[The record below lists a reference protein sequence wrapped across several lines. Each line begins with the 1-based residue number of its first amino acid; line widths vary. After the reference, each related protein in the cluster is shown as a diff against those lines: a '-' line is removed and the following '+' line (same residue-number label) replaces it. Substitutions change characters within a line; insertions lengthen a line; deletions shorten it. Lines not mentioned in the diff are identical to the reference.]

1 MCRHLIALLLLLL
14 LLLLCLPRTAAA
26 FERLTLEI
34 GSASAPGWAARDIN
48 VEMTLAG
55 AVHVT
60 VRSLSLP
67 GFRQPGKLGL
77 DCAAPTHL
85 PDTLRCANGQAQ
97 ATLPGVGSISAR
109 LSYEFH
115 SATQWTAVL
124 EDLRS
129 SIASGALRL
138 EQTPQRL
145 LARLQLQ
152 DADLGKLQPLLK
164 SFGLLPNFTYS
175 GHLSGTL
182 TAQQSGDGRTD
193 ADYDLR
199 AAALSFNETS
209 GKYAAE
215 KLDAHLYG
223 KAHVTAAGID
233 ALPAFESAG
242 GQLYVEPIFID
253 FGKYPMQARAGAHW
267 DTQLGELRI
276 IDGRVTQQQVGQ
288 LQISAVLHPADPG
301 LPREAQLTLIDG
313 AMPGLFE
320 TYAQPFLAG
329 GKLDPLVTAGK
340 LSGEIEIAGGRLQS
354 VNAHLDQASADS
366 TKLDAGLQQISG
378 TVHWTAEAPAP
389 SSQLRWGAGHAAK
402 LPLGPG
408 DFNFIARSHDLQMT
422 APLRVPLLNGALN
435 VKRLTLQAIG
445 LPEMGAAFEANIEPI
460 DLRQLCVALGWPE
473 FAGELSGNIPGLTL
487 KDNVVTLDGALSA
500 RAFDGDIVLNG
511 LRVIEPFS
519 VVPRIALDLTLRNLD
534 LLAMT
539 GAFSF
544 GRIEGRINGD
554 VNGLRILGG
563 EPVAFD
569 ARLYT
574 PPGDDSR
581 HRISQRAIENIS
593 SIGGGPTGVLSQGVL
608 RIFKDFPYDRIGW
621 SCRLQDNVCHMDG
634 LGPGPNNG
642 YVLVKGKWLPRIDV
656 IGYSREVNWP
666 TFLDQLQ
673 SARNADKVE
682 IR

>member
-1 MCRHLIALLLLLL
+1 MCRHSITL

-26 FERLTLEI
+26 IERLTLEI
-34 GSASAPGWAARDIN
+34 GSASAPGWTARDIA

-55 AVHVT
+55 AVHVN
-60 VRSLSLP
+60 VRSLGLP
-67 GFRQPGKLGL
+67 GFKQPAKLSI
-77 DCAAPTHL
+77 DCAAPAQS
-85 PDTLRCANGQAQ
+85 PDTLRCAKGQAQ
-97 ATLPGVGSISAR
+97 ATLPGVGRISAR

-115 SATQWTAVL
+115 SAAQWNAAL

-129 SIASGALRL
+129 SVAGGALRL
-138 EQTPQRL
+138 EQTPRRL
-145 LARLQLQ
+145 LARLLLQ

-182 TAQQSGDGRTD
+182 TAQQSDNGRAD

-199 AAALSFNETS
+199 ATALSFNETS
-209 GKYAAE
+209 GKYASD
-215 KLDAHLYG
+215 KLDAHLHG
-223 KAHVTAAGID
+223 EAHVTDAGIN

-253 FGKYPMQARAGAHW
+253 FGKYPMQAQAGAHW
-267 DTQLGELRI
+267 DTKLRELRLT
-276 IDGRVTQQQVGQ
+276 DGRVIQQNVGQ
-288 LQISAVLHPADPG
+288 LQISATLRAAEPG
-301 LPREAQLTLIDG
+301 LPREARVKLVEGML
-313 AMPGLFE
+313 PGLFE

-340 LSGEIEIAGGRLQS
+340 LSGEVEIAGGRLQS
-354 VNAHLDQASADS
+354 IDAHLDQAGVDS
-366 TKLDAGLQQISG
+366 TKLNAGLQQISG
-378 TVHWTAEAPAP
+378 AVHWNAEAPAP
-389 SSQLRWGAGHAAK
+389 SSQLRWGAGHANK

-408 DFNFIARSHDLQMT
+408 DFNFVARGHDLQMT

-435 VKRLTLQAIG
+435 IKRLALQAIG
-445 LPEMGAAFEANIEPI
+445 QPEMGAAFEANIEPI

-500 RAFDGDIVLNG
+500 RAFDGDIVLNA

-519 VVPRIALDLTLRNLD
+519 VVPRIALDLKLRNLD
-534 LLAMT
+534 LLKMT

-544 GRIEGRINGD
+544 GRIEGRLNGD
-554 VNGLRILGG
+554 VSGLRILGG
-563 EPVAFD
+563 NPVAFD

-593 SIGGGPTGVLSQGVL
+593 SIGGGPTGILSNGVL

-621 SCRLQDNVCHMDG
+621 SCRLQDNICHMDG
-634 LGPGPNNG
+634 LGPGPDNG

-666 TFLDQLQ
+666 TFVEQLQ
-673 SARNADKVE
+673 SARNADKAE